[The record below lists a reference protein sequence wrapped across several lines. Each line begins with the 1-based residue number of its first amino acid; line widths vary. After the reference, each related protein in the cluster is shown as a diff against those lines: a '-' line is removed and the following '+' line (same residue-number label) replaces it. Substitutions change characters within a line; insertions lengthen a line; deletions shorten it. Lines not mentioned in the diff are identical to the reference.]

1 MAWQPQEAGVQ
12 QLSQLLK
19 DSLSGT
25 PQERE
30 KQKQAEAV
38 SFNMVYRKEHG
49 ILTTSLAR
57 L

>member
-38 SFNMVYRKEHG
+38 SFDKSGSWSVEKSMEY
-49 ILTTSLAR
+49 
-57 L
+57 